1 MMKCKEALAESGGDM
16 EKAQEWLRAKG
27 LSSAGKKSDRA
38 TSEGV
43 IATYVH
49 TGSRLGVMVEV
60 NCETDFV
67 AKGDKFAELAK
78 AVAMQLA
85 ASPTVEFVTDSEI
98 DDEVKERE
106 RQAEM
111 QSEDLAGKPD
121 NIKEKM
127 VEGRLGKILKTKV
140 LMDQPYIRDPSMTV
154 GDLVKGYISQLG
166 ENIQIARFER
176 FNLGEGG
183 PAKAAPEDLN
193 AAIAETL
200 AATAAD
206 QAAAAPAPAP
216 ATDSEAKPAVKVSA
230 KDVKALREL
239 TDAAMMKCKEALA
252 ESGGD
257 MEKAQEWLRAKGLSS
272 AGKKSDRATSE
283 GVIATYVHTGSRLGV
298 MVEVNC
304 ETDFVAKGDK
314 FAELAKAV
322 AMQLAASPTVEFV
335 TDSEIDDEVKERERQ
350 AEMQSE
356 DLAGKPDNIKEKMVE
371 GRLGKILKTKVLM
384 DQPYIRDPSMTVDE
398 LVKGYIS
405 TIGENIQ
412 IARFARFNLGETNT
426 VEKEPEDL
434 NAAVAE
440 AIAQTSSSS
449 QP

>member
-38 TSEGV
+38 TTEGV
-43 IATYVH
+43 ISTYVH

-85 ASPTVEFVTDSEI
+85 ASPTVEFV
-98 DDEVKERE
+98 R
-106 RQAEM
+106 
-111 QSEDLAGKPD
+111 
-121 NIKEKM
+121 
-127 VEGRLGKILKTKV
+127 
-140 LMDQPYIRDPSMTV
+140 
-154 GDLVKGYISQLG
+154 
-166 ENIQIARFER
+166 
-176 FNLGEGG
+176 
-183 PAKAAPEDLN
+183 
-193 AAIAETL
+193 
-200 AATAAD
+200 AD
-206 QAAAAPAPAP
+206 
-216 ATDSEAKPAVKVSA
+216 
-230 KDVKALREL
+230 
-239 TDAAMMKCKEALA
+239 
-252 ESGGD
+252 
-257 MEKAQEWLRAKGLSS
+257 
-272 AGKKSDRATSE
+272 
-283 GVIATYVHTGSRLGV
+283 
-298 MVEVNC
+298 
-304 ETDFVAKGDK
+304 
-314 FAELAKAV
+314 
-322 AMQLAASPTVEFV
+322 
-335 TDSEIDDEVKERERQ
+335 EIDDEVKERERQ

-449 QP
+449 QPVRPSTASKSRTLSHPCHSPTARARSRRPLLMSPRRRRRTWSLSPCPPRRGTTRSKFGPWSRTSRRTTRSSSTSSSRRASRCPS